1 MTSTTKKFDFQ
12 NREGQTLSG
21 RLEVPASK
29 PRAFALLAHCFTCS
43 KDFIAASRI
52 SRKLSENG
60 IAVLRFDFTGLGNSQ
75 GDFSNTNFSSNVA
88 DLLSACEALSQS
100 FQAPEILI
108 GHSLGGAAVLKA
120 SLSLSEVKSV
130 VTIGAPSDIH
140 HVTHLFEPDLEK
152 INSQGA
158 AEVHLAGRKFTI
170 KKQFIDDIEEH
181 SLLKGLSE
189 AKKSFL
195 IMHSPTDNTVSID
208 HASKIFLAAKH
219 PKSFVSLDGS
229 DHLLTKA
236 KDAEYAA
243 EVISA
248 WLTRLFPHQEPTS
261 KRPTLSAQVEAHSR
275 PAHKFTQDIYS
286 KNHHLVADE
295 PEKVQGDDLGMNPY
309 ELLLSSLGACTAMTI
324 KMYAERKKIKIDE
337 LRVELNHEKK
347 YSEDCEECLE
357 SPKWLDHVTKKIHL
371 SGEMTEAQKKRILEI
386 AERCPVN
393 LTLMSVVDVRTL
405 ED

>member
-1 MTSTTKKFDFQ
+1 MTFTTKKFDFK
-12 NREGQTLSG
+12 NKEGQTLSG
-21 RLEVPASK
+21 RLEMPASK

-43 KDFIAASRI
+43 KDFIAAARI

-88 DLLSACEALSQS
+88 DLLSACEALSQN
-100 FQAPEILI
+100 FKAPEILI

-130 VTIGAPSDIH
+130 VTIAAPSDIH
-140 HVTHLFEPDLEK
+140 HVTHLFESDLEEISSK
-152 INSQGA
+152 GS
-158 AEVHLAGRKFTI
+158 AEVQLAGRKFLI

-236 KDAEYAA
+236 KDAEFAA

-248 WLTRLFPHQEPTS
+248 WLTRLLP
-261 KRPTLSAQVEAHSR
+261 RMR
-275 PAHKFTQDIYS
+275 
-286 KNHHLVADE
+286 
-295 PEKVQGDDLGMNPY
+295 
-309 ELLLSSLGACTAMTI
+309 
-324 KMYAERKKIKIDE
+324 
-337 LRVELNHEKK
+337 
-347 YSEDCEECLE
+347 
-357 SPKWLDHVTKKIHL
+357 
-371 SGEMTEAQKKRILEI
+371 
-386 AERCPVN
+386 
-393 LTLMSVVDVRTL
+393 
-405 ED
+405 